1 MYRYIHDI
9 DYSSEPAGTKWRQFE
24 QLVEESLNR
33 ALIQE
38 GQWEIH
44 VQHARP
50 YIDGNFRMDF
60 HIAERRRGGIA
71 VVVDAKHFP
80 RAWLNNH
87 EIDTTKNYKRV
98 CRANRALI
106 IASSLSFIPPSVYK
120 YAEQLGVDIIK
131 VEEHRNLMVEI
142 RNYFREIL
150 TAYRQQQTR
159 PLG

>member
-9 DYSSEPAGTKWRQFE
+9 DYSSEPARTEWRQFE

-33 ALIQE
+33 ALNLD
-38 GQWEIH
+38 QWEIH
-44 VQHARP
+44 VQHTGP
-50 YIDGNFRMDF
+50 YIDGNFKMDF

-87 EIDTTKNYKRV
+87 EIDTTKDYKRV

-106 IASSLSFIPPSVYK
+106 IASSASNIHSSVYK
-120 YAEQLGVDIIK
+120 YAEQLGVEIIK
-131 VEEHRNLMVEI
+131 VEEHRNLMIAI
-142 RNYFREIL
+142 RNYFRDVL
-150 TAYRQQQTR
+150 TTWQNR
-159 PLG
+159 